1 MSQPITLII
10 LGYGG
15 IGSNISLLTECDLYR
30 NNEDVKFCHP
40 VPIDDDTVEFS
51 NLNRSNFRFKDIGND
66 KAPVKGK
73 ATTFEDLMKILFKV
87 AKRDEEYISFRHYEL
102 EAMFRNMKTPEE
114 MTPDAFRDFKI
125 RHHLYVIDC
134 RDTFDPEAIFDG
146 IDFKLTY
153 NGAFTIRIEYNPVLF
168 KDAIFNYNP
177 EIRYQTMPSFV
188 TPPLYIIE
196 RLYQL
201 IRFIERKGVDS
212 SSGYEEFRSDKDM
225 HFQEHIN
232 LRLTLEQMSELP
244 TKAEEKDEEPP
255 VEVEAP
261 ETDDDSEGPEEDD

>member
-1 MSQPITLII
+1 MSQPVTLII

-15 IGSNISLLTECDLYR
+15 IGSNISLITESDLYR
-30 NNEDVKFCHP
+30 NNEDVRFNHP
-40 VPIDDDTVEFS
+40 VPIDDDTIEFS

-87 AKRDEEYISFRHYEL
+87 AKRDDEYRSFRHYEL
-102 EAMFRNMKTPEE
+102 EAIFKNIKAPEE
-114 MTPDAFRDFKI
+114 MTQDMFRDFKI
-125 RHHLYVIDC
+125 RHHLYIIDC

-188 TPPLYIIE
+188 TPPLYIVE
-196 RLYQL
+196 RLNQL
-201 IRFIERKGVDS
+201 LRFIERKPN
-212 SSGYEEFRSDKDM
+212 YEEFRGDKDM

-244 TKAEEKDEEPP
+244 TKVEEPP
-255 VEVEAP
+255 AEVEAP
-261 ETDDDSEGPEEDD
+261 DNDDSEEQEED